1 LNVDFVPTVLDI
13 CGLSPPAGAQIDGLS
28 LLPHLTGKADSARD
42 DLYFEY
48 GFSRAVRFGSWKY
61 IAVRY
66 TQDHYE
72 RMKAGDLTE
81 APNLND
87 LRLQD

>member
-1 LNVDFVPTVLDI
+1 MY
-13 CGLSPPAGAQIDGLS
+13 SPADG
-28 LLPHLTGKADSARD
+28 H
-42 DLYFEY
+42 
-48 GFSRAVRFGSWKY
+48 GFLASCVCVGQSSVGSWKY